1 MAYLGNAPARSF
13 ISFERQVFTIVN
25 SQTAYTLDH
34 SVNNENDIR
43 LVINNI
49 VQEPGSG
56 KAYTASG
63 TTLTLSAALV
73 NGTDEMYC
81 VFLGRATATNAPGGG
96 SVNTAA
102 ITDLNVTTAKIAAD
116 AITEAKIADDAVES
130 EHLNDNVISGQ
141 TELAAEPADTDEF
154 LVSDAGSLKR
164 IDYSYIKAS
173 GGMTLLNS
181 GSVSSTTSQ
190 LSFDTTYVTTT
201 HRHYRLLMSGKV
213 TDDNTGIRMRYKN
226 EAASAAITSP
236 YSYNVTDIGVN
247 DSYTKQTSV
256 NRIEITNQHYLGNN
270 TNEGFNLILDFMSP
284 LSNTVPTMAQWQIG
298 GANNSDA
305 FTFQFGAARRN
316 DGTEKHG
323 GFLLYMTSGDFAE
336 YTYEFYGYNK

>member
-34 SVNNENDIR
+34 SVNNENDLR

-63 TTLTLSAALV
+63 TTLTLSAALT

-81 VFLGRATATNAPGGG
+81 VFLGRATATNAPGAG

-102 ITDLNVTTAKIAAD
+102 IAAD

-141 TELAAEPADTDEF
+141 TELAAEPANTDEF
-154 LVSDAGSLKR
+154 LVSDAGTLKR
-164 IDYSYIKAS
+164 VDYSYIKGLGRLGQVVYQSTVFDSSHSSDTQVATLSITPSSASSTILIMSTIVAQPDNDEYGSVDIYRGTLAS
-173 GGMTLLNS
+173 GSKVFDAGDVFFHNAGNAIRCHYTFS
-181 GSVSSTTSQ
+181 YIDSPSTTSAQSYSIVVSPQYSGTVRYGCGASNMLQ
-190 LSFDTTYVTTT
+190 LW
-201 HRHYRLLMSGKV
+201 
-213 TDDNTGIRMRYKN
+213 
-226 EAASAAITSP
+226 
-236 YSYNVTDIGVN
+236 
-247 DSYTKQTSV
+247 
-256 NRIEITNQHYLGNN
+256 EIL
-270 TNEGFNLILDFMSP
+270 P
-284 LSNTVPTMAQWQIG
+284 
-298 GANNSDA
+298 
-305 FTFQFGAARRN
+305 
-316 DGTEKHG
+316 
-323 GFLLYMTSGDFAE
+323 
-336 YTYEFYGYNK
+336 

>member
-34 SVNNENDIR
+34 SVTNENDIR

-63 TTLTLSAALV
+63 TTLTLSAALT

-81 VFLGRATATNAPGGG
+81 VFLGRATATNAPAAG

-141 TELAAEPADTDEF
+141 TELASAPASTDE
-154 LVSDAGSLKR
+154 LLISDAGTLKR
-164 IDYSYIKAS
+164 ID
-173 GGMTLLNS
+173 
-181 GSVSSTTSQ
+181 VS
-190 LSFDTTYVTTT
+190 LV
-201 HRHYRLLMSGKV
+201 G
-213 TDDNTGIRMRYKN
+213 
-226 EAASAAITSP
+226 
-236 YSYNVTDIGVN
+236 
-247 DSYTKQTSV
+247 
-256 NRIEITNQHYLGNN
+256 GNN
-270 TNEGFNLILDFMSP
+270 TPIFSAYKASDQTSLAANQYNKITFTTEEFDADSAYDASNSKFVAPSAGKYFFSTLMRVYPSSGVVGMSP
-284 LSNTVPTMAQWQIG
+284 GFYKNGSLVRYNRQYNEDSQSVEHQIIMDLAQNDYVEVYLYVHTYTSTVSGGQNSNI
-298 GANNSDA
+298 
-305 FTFQFGAARRN
+305 FQ
-316 DGTEKHG
+316 
-323 GFLLYMTSGDFAE
+323 GFKLIS
-336 YTYEFYGYNK
+336 

>member
-34 SVNNENDIR
+34 SVNNENDLR

-81 VFLGRATATNAPGGG
+81 VFLGRATATNAPGAG
-96 SVNTAA
+96 SVGTSQLAS
-102 ITDLNVTTAKIAAD
+102 D
-116 AITEAKIADDAVES
+116 AVTEAKIADDAVES

-154 LVSDAGSLKR
+154 LVSDAGTLKR
-164 IDYSYIKAS
+164 VDYSYIKGGGITMAQQWRLTSDLTGDANPISSNLEVVDTDGYGGIGSSMSVSSGTFTFPSTGIYHITFNFLQQIVGTADYAQGKIRTTTDNSTYDDAAAAYVSAS
-173 GGMTLLNS
+173 STATAFNS
-181 GSVSSTTSQ
+181 GSSTHIFDVTDTSTHKVQFRIIQANTANKVRGTTSQ
-190 LSFDTTYVTTT
+190 TWTGMTFIRLGDT
-201 HRHYRLLMSGKV
+201 
-213 TDDNTGIRMRYKN
+213 
-226 EAASAAITSP
+226 
-236 YSYNVTDIGVN
+236 
-247 DSYTKQTSV
+247 
-256 NRIEITNQHYLGNN
+256 
-270 TNEGFNLILDFMSP
+270 
-284 LSNTVPTMAQWQIG
+284 
-298 GANNSDA
+298 
-305 FTFQFGAARRN
+305 
-316 DGTEKHG
+316 
-323 GFLLYMTSGDFAE
+323 
-336 YTYEFYGYNK
+336 